1 MNYRE
6 AALKIHEELKGKL
19 GIYLKSPLENKDHLS
34 TLYTPGVAE
43 PCIKIYENKND
54 LYKYTAK
61 GNLVAVV
68 SDGSAV
74 LGLGNIGGAAGLPV
88 MEGKAV
94 LFKRFGGVDAVP
106 LCLDTQGTEEI
117 ISIVK
122 AVSPTFGGINLEDIS
137 APRCFEIE
145 RRLKKELD
153 IPVFHDDQHGTAIV
167 TLAGMI
173 NAMKI
178 TGKRKENIKVV
189 INGAGSAGIAIAK
202 ILLSWHVDHILIC
215 DRRGILSSDDDSLNA
230 EKISIA
236 RRLNAEKEKGTVYD
250 AVKGADFFIG
260 VSAPGI
266 LTSENIKTMAP
277 DPVIFAMAN
286 PDPEIYPDEAYAG
299 GAKVVATGRSD
310 FKNQVNN
317 VLAFPGIFR
326 GALDVRARDI
336 SEGMKVAAANAIAD
350 LISAD
355 DLNANIII
363 PDPFN
368 PDIAKEVAFSVG
380 KKALAENLTTE
391 IISDKEL
398 RSRIEK
404 HFKLDK

>member
-19 GIYLKSPLENKDHLS
+19 GIYLKSPLETKEHLS

-43 PCIKIYENKND
+43 PCLKIHQNKDD

-61 GNLVAVV
+61 GNFVAVV

-94 LFKRFGGVDAVP
+94 LFKRFGGVDAIP
-106 LCLDTQGTEEI
+106 LCLNTQDSEEI

-122 AVSPTFGGINLEDIS
+122 AVAPTFGGINLEDIS

-145 RRLKKELD
+145 RRLKRELD

-178 TGKRKENIKVV
+178 TGKRRKNIKVV
-189 INGAGSAGIAIAK
+189 INGAGSAGIAIAR
-202 ILLSWHVDHILIC
+202 ILLSWKVENILIC
-215 DRRGILSSDDDSLNA
+215 DRRGIISSDDESLNA

-236 RRLNAEKEKGTVYD
+236 RQLNPEKEKGTIHD

-266 LTSENIKTMAP
+266 LTAENVKSMAD

-286 PDPEIYPDEAYAG
+286 PIPEIYPDEAYAG

-326 GALDVRARDI
+326 GALDVRSREI
-336 SEGMKVAAANAIAD
+336 SEGMKVAAANAIAG
-350 LISAD
+350 LISEG
-355 DLNANIII
+355 DLKKNIII

-368 PDIAKEVAFSVG
+368 PDVAKEVAFAVG
-380 KKALAENLTTE
+380 KEALIENLTAET
-391 IISDKEL
+391 ISDKEL
-398 RSRIEK
+398 SDRIEK
-404 HFKLDK
+404 RFR